1 MAKLIPFATGDYD
14 LIPVALEDGLIK
26 YPSLIYVEDKKTLVF
41 IGEDGSINEIGSEYE
56 FIQEVETL
64 PNIEDAKA
72 GILYVY
78 SDSVYMLNEDGT
90 ELKPLNQNVKY
101 EPITAAD
108 IYRMF
113 AE

>member
-41 IGEDGSINEIGSEYE
+41 IGEDGTINEIGSDHVT
-56 FIQEVETL
+56 IQEVEVL
-64 PNIEDAKA
+64 PNLEDAKP
-72 GILYVY
+72 GIFYIY
-78 SDSVYMLNEDGT
+78 SNSVYMLSADGT

-108 IYRMF
+108 IDRMF